1 MSPEMARDEAAA
13 GRFVEDFAAVMVESG
28 MPRIAARVFAYL
40 LAAEEASAT
49 AAELAERLQVSP
61 AAVSGAVRYLIQV
74 RLVFRD
80 RVPGQRRDTY
90 RVGNDLWYEVLGTRD
105 QEIVRWADL
114 TRRGAAS
121 VGLDTAAGRRLSET
135 SEFFD
140 FLRVEL
146 QEVTRRWKEQQG
158 R

>member
-1 MSPEMARDEAAA
+1 MPGTTRDDAAA
-13 GRFVEDFAAVMVESG
+13 SRFVADFAQVMVESG

-40 LAAEEASAT
+40 LADEDASAT
-49 AAELAERLQVSP
+49 AAELAEQLQVSP

-74 RLVFRD
+74 RLVLRD
-80 RVPGQRRDTY
+80 RLPGQRKDTY
-90 RVGNDLWYEVLGTRD
+90 RVSNDLWYEALGTRD
-105 QEIVRWADL
+105 QELRRWADM
-114 TRRGAAS
+114 TRRGAET
-121 VGLDTAAGRRLSET
+121 VGPDSDAGRRLTET

-146 QEVTRRWKEQQG
+146 HDVTSRWKEHQG

>member
-1 MSPEMARDEAAA
+1 MAKATRDAGAAS
-13 GRFVEDFAAVMVESG
+13 RFVEDFATVMVESG

-40 LAAEEASAT
+40 LTDEDAAAT

-74 RLVFRD
+74 RLISRD

-90 RVGNDLWYEVLGTRD
+90 RVSNDLWYEALGTRD
-105 QEIVRWADL
+105 NELGRWADM
-114 TRRGAAS
+114 TRRGAAT
-121 VGLDTAAGRRLSET
+121 VGPDTAAGRRLGET
-135 SEFFD
+135 SEFFE

-146 QEVTRRWKEQQG
+146 REITQRWKE
-158 R
+158 RRA